1 MMRIKLLLALVAL
14 SLGAASM
21 AAETSLC
28 KSMCASEKQECR
40 AKAKLQTDYDRDPLI
55 APDNR
60 NSHAYA
66 NSAGQVPTTEA
77 RAREQADTY
86 RRVTERNG
94 QCDTVYLRCARA
106 CNVPAHGDTDSVVLR
121 RRQEAGGA
129 GAVKP

>member
-1 MMRIKLLLALVAL
+1 MRITLLLGLFGL
-14 SLGAASM
+14 SLGAASV

-28 KSMCASEKQECR
+28 KSMCASEKKECR
-40 AKAKLQTDYDRDPLI
+40 AKAKLQTDFDRDPLI

-86 RRVTERNG
+86 RRVTERNV
-94 QCDTVYLRCARA
+94 QCDTVYLRCVRA
-106 CNVPAHGDTDSVVLR
+106 CDAPVHGGTDSVVLR
-121 RRQEAGGA
+121 RRQDAGGA
-129 GAVKP
+129 GAPKP